1 MRRLSWLAALPLLL
15 LGACAQEQPPPPM
28 DNPGMP
34 PGLAPTAAGAS
45 AQTTAGGYPAQFSCP
60 ANGTIVETTNGVR
73 RYFGA
78 APNDPE
84 LCVMQRPEDQGQVRR
99 VYSLFT
105 YNPYDTGQVRAAL
118 RQFFPLY
125 PGKSVRHSILV
136 PGSQTIL
143 TFTAVGRES
152 VTVPAGTF
160 DTWVIDIAEQ
170 GVGFGN
176 DFAASRR
183 TWLDATRWFSVK
195 ETYQIERERWAVPTV
210 PDWQATRVYQAPAQ

>member
-1 MRRLSWLAALPLLL
+1 MMRTGTLLAAIPALL
-15 LGACAQEQPPPPM
+15 LGACAPEQPPIS
-28 DNPGMP
+28 PGPP
-34 PGLAPTAAGAS
+34 PGLGAGTGAAGGSFA
-45 AQTTAGGYPAQFSCP
+45 GYPVQFSCP
-60 ANGTIVETTNGVR
+60 PNGLIVETTNGVR

-84 LCVMQRPEDQGQVRR
+84 LCLMQRPEDQGVVQR
-99 VYSLFT
+99 VYSFFT
-105 YNPYDTGQVRAAL
+105 YNAYDASQVRSAL

-143 TFTAVGRES
+143 TFTAVERTS

-160 DTWVIDIAEQ
+160 DAWVIDIAEQ

-183 TWLDATRWFSVK
+183 TWLDANTWASVK
-195 ETYQIERERWAVPTV
+195 ETYQIQRERWAVNTV
-210 PDWQATRVYQAPAQ
+210 PDWKATRIIRAPAQ

>member
-1 MRRLSWLAALPLLL
+1 MRTRSCLAGLAVLL
-15 LGACAQEQPPPPM
+15 LGACAQQQPA

-34 PGLAPTAAGAS
+34 PGLGSGPAAGGLGA
-45 AQTTAGGYPAQFSCP
+45 YPVQFSCP
-60 ANGTIVETTNGVR
+60 ANGTIVETTNGTR
-73 RYFGA
+73 RFFGS

-99 VYSLFT
+99 VYSFFT
-105 YNPYDTGQVRAAL
+105 YNDYDASQIRAAL
-118 RQFFPLY
+118 REFFPLY
-125 PGKSVRHSILV
+125 PGKQVRHSILV
-136 PGSQTIL
+136 PGSETIL
-143 TFTAVGRES
+143 TFTAVQRTS

-183 TWLDATRWFSVK
+183 TWMEANRWFSVK
-195 ETYQIERERWAVPTV
+195 ETYQIERERWAVQTV
-210 PDWQATRVYQAPAQ
+210 PDWEATRVYQAPAQ